1 VAKSVRIIETQQEV
15 EKTLVETQLQG
26 LREDLANSEFKYE
39 RMEESLSRLD
49 LYLDKQGWSQDT
61 YGEEGPSLAQV
72 KDASKRIRELTA
84 MNVHVKQGLRLRT
97 NYVWQGGVHY
107 SNIPAKAD
115 GRSKGTVNV
124 RERVDNPINQR
135 YFFGVTA
142 REERELSCYAD
153 SMPLFR
159 GDDTNFTLRPIPVS
173 EISADYRNPDQ
184 TDEVWAY
191 RRSWSHYPQN
201 TVTPTT
207 RDVWYFVDGF
217 LDKRA
222 PTISFN
228 GVSETVSQ
236 TERVFG
242 SPVNSA
248 TGWAYG
254 VADALAAI
262 SWAEQYRI
270 ATMSGLRMQ
279 EAMAQIWAT
288 YKTNSQAGADNA
300 AMKRGGSTGGAGQ
313 TAAIGAG
320 NEFSPLAT
328 AGRGYDFTTL
338 GPVIANF
345 AAGIGVSK
353 VAITSDPSAAGSS
366 YGSAKTL
373 ELPEKLSALARQDY
387 HIALDKQV
395 LAWLGAPE
403 AEVWFDPIVEA
414 EGAYRE
420 VQAIMMKINS
430 GLFEPK
436 EAKRMMLALG
446 NQFPDKVTVP
456 KGYLTPNNSDS
467 LARLDIDADG
477 VAPKPTT
484 AAPGQG
490 QANGTGGQGDSND
503 VRRDT

>member
-1 VAKSVRIIETQQEV
+1 MAKSVRIIETQQEV

-26 LREDLANSEFKYE
+26 LREDLANSDFKYE
-39 RMEESLSRLD
+39 KLEESLSRLD
-49 LYLDKQGWSQDT
+49 LYLDKQGWSQGT
-61 YGEEGPSLAQV
+61 YDDEGPSLAQV

-84 MNVHVKQGLRLRT
+84 MNVHVKQGLKLRT

-107 SNIPAKAD
+107 GNVPSKTD
-115 GRSKGTVNV
+115 GRSKGAVNV
-124 RERVDNPINQR
+124 QERIDNPVNQR

-153 SMPLFR
+153 SMPLYR
-159 GDDTNFTLRPIPVS
+159 GDNNDYTLRPIPVS
-173 EISADYRNPDQ
+173 EVSADYRNPDQ

-191 RRSWSHYPQN
+191 RRTWSHYPQN

-207 RDVWYFVDGF
+207 RNVWYFVNGF
-217 LDKRA
+217 LGKRTN
-222 PTISFN
+222 TIMFN
-228 GVSETVSQ
+228 GKSETVSQ

-242 SPVNSA
+242 APVNSA

-300 AMKRGGSTGGAGQ
+300 SMKLGGSTGGAGQ

-338 GPVIANF
+338 GPIISNF

-395 LAWLGAPE
+395 LAWLGAPD
-403 AEVWFDPIVEA
+403 ADVWFDPIIEA
-414 EGAYRE
+414 DGAYRE
-420 VQAIMMKINS
+420 VQAVMLKINS
-430 GLFEPK
+430 GLFEPE
-436 EAKRMMLALG
+436 EAKRMMLALS
-446 NQFPDKVTVP
+446 NQFPEKVATP
-456 KGYLTPNNSDS
+456 TGYMVPNNSES
-467 LARLDIDADG
+467 QNRADVDNDG
-477 VAPKPTT
+477 DPKPTT
-484 AAPGQG
+484 ASPGQG